1 MTKAVNNTLND
12 QLFLSE
18 LVAETDRYHLYIS
31 QACPF
36 SHRAYLVLSVL
47 GLEGVLDVSS
57 VAARRHDRGWE
68 FDDVDQDPLHKETA
82 LLSTLYEGSRPGF
95 TGNQSVPVLWDK
107 YQERIVHND
116 SADLAWQMAT
126 RLLPLAKTPMELVPD
141 DLSDEIASLNDW
153 LHTHVNRMVY
163 TMGFAS
169 DQQSY
174 SKAFTVFFNAMDE
187 LEARLADQRYL
198 FGNRLTLSDLFLL
211 PTLIRFEAVYCLHF
225 KANLR
230 PLQDYPALYDY
241 LRRMTQREDVRRT
254 IDMDHIK
261 LHYYY
266 SHNHI
271 NPTRIVPD
279 GPQLAWL
286 AQSA

>member
-1 MTKAVNNTLND
+1 MSKSVNNTLSD

-18 LVAETDRYHLYIS
+18 LAVEPHRYHLYIS

-47 GLEGVLDVSS
+47 GLEDVLEVSS

-68 FDDVDQDPLHKETA
+68 FDDVDPLHEKVT
-82 LLSTLYEGSRPGF
+82 LLSTLYEHSCPQF

-107 YQERIVHND
+107 HQERIAHND
-116 SADLAWQMAT
+116 SADLAWQLAT
-126 RLLPLAKTPMELVPD
+126 RLLPLAKTPMQLIPEA
-141 DLSDEIASLNDW
+141 LSDEIDALNSW
-153 LHTHVNRMVY
+153 LHANVNRMVY
-163 TMGFAS
+163 NMGFAT
-169 DQQSY
+169 DQKRY
-174 SKAFTVFFNAMDE
+174 SEAFTAFFNA
-187 LEARLADQRYL
+187 LEDLETRLADQPYL
-198 FGNRLTLSDLFLL
+198 FGDQLTLSDLFLL

-230 PLQDYPALYDY
+230 PLQDYPALYNY
-241 LRRMTQREDVRRT
+241 LYRLTQRADVRRT

-279 GPQLAWL
+279 GPRLAWL
-286 AQSA
+286 ETSI